1 MTKFNQAKF
10 ESKAKELVAEH
21 LNYEADEKDVI
32 DEKDVSIVWFSN
44 VGANATAM
52 LKSDLDHNCRHFN
65 VTYWGEF
72 GVYVVGVYRLVGWT
86 EFHEHEEELQ

>member
-1 MTKFNQAKF
+1 MTKFNQDKF
-10 ESKAKELVAEH
+10 ESKAKELVAEY
-21 LNYEADEKDVI
+21 LNYKVDEKDVF
-32 DEKDVSIVWFSN
+32 VVWFSK
-44 VGANATAM
+44 VGANAKAM